1 MSRLPGILGQ
11 IEELVGRDAALIL
24 ARERGGTTMTFSG
37 RQDGELARIIGA
49 EKAQRIAGQFG
60 GVIKYRIP
68 MAHVRGARGRRLA
81 AARMSAQGASAAE
94 IARELDIH
102 ERTVFRVRERQ
113 RETPDLP
120 LFPDLPL
127 TTVRGEPQG

>member
-1 MSRLPGILGQ
+1 LSRLPGILGQ
-11 IEELVGRDAALIL
+11 IEELVGREAALNL

-37 RQDGELARIIGA
+37 RQDSELARIVGD
-49 EKAQRIAGQFG
+49 EKAQRIAAQFG

-81 AARMSAQGASAAE
+81 AARMSAEGVSATE

-113 RETPDLP
+113 REVADLP

-127 TTVRGEPQG
+127 TTVRGEPRG

>member
-1 MSRLPGILGQ
+1 LSRLPGILGE
-11 IEELVGRDAALIL
+11 IEDLVGRDAALIL

-37 RQDGELARIIGA
+37 RADSELAKIVGE
-49 EKAQRIAGQFG
+49 EKALRIAELFG

-94 IARELDIH
+94 IAKELDIH

-113 RETPDLP
+113 REATDLP